1 MSSDESIRQE
11 RGDEAAL
18 IERARAIHGKILSID
33 SHIDFAPG
41 DLTDARNYTE
51 RLETQFDLAKMIEGD
66 LKALFFSIYV
76 GQTRETQ
83 NPEAFKA
90 SGYERAHKLAVEK
103 FEAVRHF
110 TNGQMTL
117 KELVEVIDRSILPEF
132 TAAQARI
139 KKLQRVPYAQASLL
153 AGANEY
159 LTLREESWRARSAG
173 LRRKSLGTMRPPDET
188 ERASLEVL
196 DRIRPAV
203 PVAAQ

>member
-1 MSSDESIRQE
+1 MSSDESVRQE
-11 RGDEAAL
+11 RGDDAAL

-51 RLETQFDLAKMIEGD
+51 RLETQFDLPKMIEGD

-110 TNGQMTL
+110 TTD
-117 KELVEVIDRSILPEF
+117 I
-132 TAAQARI
+132 
-139 KKLQRVPYAQASLL
+139 
-153 AGANEY
+153 AGAQIE
-159 LTLREESWRARSAG
+159 LARSADDV
-173 LRRKSLGTMRPPDET
+173 RRIAAGGK
-188 ERASLEVL
+188 RAALMGVENGYPL
-196 DRIRPAV
+196 
-203 PVAAQ
+203 